1 MTLTKLPCIRWRE
14 PGSAP
19 WRVRA
24 AANLGPHQIGRRG
37 VSQNPR
43 DPQLIRPDGR
53 QAARADVDIGRVRE
67 SVAAD
72 NVDRRLPALDQ
83 RGAVVAPVFAVHA
96 VDPRGSH
103 PVEGQM
109 RSSVSRRAPATKRH
123 GRSVFSD
130 PADPYFYRVC
140 GRAGAIGRTLYKWRD
155 CIRSIGLG
163 KTPVRASSCPI
174 HKTVICLRMSGGTG
188 PLRSPTSI
196 LTFVS
201 FRTPGSERREL
212 VSGGVRWTDLT
223 PPEWHNRDARAVE
236 DLKRTGAQSTRP

>member
-1 MTLTKLPCIRWRE
+1 LTKLPWYSMARTRLGTLVRSCRRQ
-14 PGSAP
+14 S
-19 WRVRA
+19 RA
-24 AANLGPHQIGRRG
+24 APDRHRRG

-130 PADPYFYRVC
+130 P
-140 GRAGAIGRTLYKWRD
+140 RTP
-155 CIRSIGLG
+155 ISIGFSEGLAPSDAHWG
-163 KTPVRASSCPI
+163 FAPNFSHHPVGDDVAGQGHSHGCR
-174 HKTVICLRMSGGTG
+174 SGGTA
-188 PLRSPTSI
+188 RSDYAAPVPQ
-196 LTFVS
+196 L
-201 FRTPGSERREL
+201 
-212 VSGGVRWTDLT
+212 
-223 PPEWHNRDARAVE
+223 
-236 DLKRTGAQSTRP
+236 